1 MQPMTV
7 LLGIVFGTL
16 FAIAF
21 GLAVVLLIFWLL
33 QGDHPRVGA
42 EVPELLRAVGMFT
55 VLAVVSG
62 VSFLGSLRRT
72 KWRWLALL
80 VLVAGIWLVGAY
92 YWPEPLA

>member
-21 GLAVVLLIFWLL
+21 GLAVVLVIFWLL
-33 QGDHPRVGA
+33 QGEHPRVGA
-42 EVPELLRAVGMFT
+42 EVPELLRAVAMFT
-55 VLAVVSG
+55 VLALVSG
-62 VSFLGSLRRT
+62 FSFLGSLRRT

-80 VLVAGIWLVGAY
+80 TLLSGIWLVGAY

>member
-1 MQPMTV
+1 MQPSTV

-33 QGDHPRVGA
+33 QGEHPRVGA
-42 EVPELLRAVGMFT
+42 EVPELLRAVAMFT
-55 VLAVVSG
+55 VLALVSG
-62 VSFLGSLRRT
+62 ASFLGSLQRK

-80 VLVAGIWLVGAY
+80 ALLAGIWLVGAY
-92 YWPEPLA
+92 YWPEPLS